1 MNEAQMQ
8 ARQQAIDYM
17 IRLLQMN
24 PIQDGEEIVRARMKA
39 LGLAKPTEAAQ
50 SAPVEV
56 QQADRRKVLAELE
69 AVRSQFWSM
78 PIDELKTKLSALDSQ
93 GFGDLDV
100 AIGRLR
106 VVANRRAQF
115 PELAGKRGFD
125 GDFFSALKE
134 VLIRSP
140 RDTAVLREKVLSTF
154 RNRSR
159 RKSGRQMVALLKT
172 EMPAIYQLE
181 ADWFDSLCRQKA
193 QLPSIRFTSGG
204 SGESTIYAGSGARS
218 YWWVA
223 VLVMVAVRG
232 FWSASDHNRRNSRA
246 PSSPSYPYQ
255 NRQRYI
261 PDKYQQ
267 PAPYVPNA
275 GGSQNPQTNDPRRGS
290 SFGVD
295 EGVWKPYPDSNAP
308 EPPRPWGYDPLH
320 PDHYRSNF
328 PSAPKPNPSPGFPQP
343 NGRFE

>member
-17 IRLLQMN
+17 VRLLQMN
-24 PIQDGEEIVRARMKA
+24 PIQEGEEIVRARMKA
-39 LGLAKPTEAAQ
+39 LGLAKPTEVAQ

-78 PIDELKTKLSALDSQ
+78 SIDELKTKLSALDSQ

-115 PELAGKRGFD
+115 PALASKRGFD
-125 GDFFSALKE
+125 GEFFSALKE

-140 RDTAVLREKVLSTF
+140 RDTAILREKVLSTF

-193 QLPSIRFTSGG
+193 QLPSIRFTSSGGG
-204 SGESTIYAGSGARS
+204 SGASSIYAGSGARS

-232 FWSASDHNRRNSRA
+232 FWSVSDHNRRNSRA
-246 PSSPSYPYQ
+246 PSTPSYPYQ
-255 NRQRYI
+255 NRQQYLPGDVQPPTRYE
-261 PDKYQQ
+261 P
-267 PAPYVPNA
+267 
-275 GGSQNPQTNDPRRGS
+275 NDPAGENSKSKKR
-290 SFGVD
+290 FGFD
-295 EGVWKPYPDSNAP
+295 SDAWKPFPNSGAP
-308 EPPRPWGYDPLH
+308 EPPRPSGFEP
-320 PDHYRSNF
+320 PNPNRYRDNL
-328 PSAPKPNPSPGFPQP
+328 PSAPNVNPSPAVPQP
-343 NGRFE
+343 NGRFPR

>member
-17 IRLLQMN
+17 VRLLQMN
-24 PIQDGEEIVRARMKA
+24 PIQEGEEIVRARVKA
-39 LGLAKPTEAAQ
+39 LGLAKPTDAAQ

-69 AVRSQFWSM
+69 AVRTQFWSM
-78 PIDELKTKLSALDSQ
+78 PIEELKTKLSALDSQ

-106 VVANRRAQF
+106 VVASRRAQF

-154 RNRSR
+154 RNRKS

-193 QLPSIRFTSGG
+193 QLPSIRFTSSGGG
-204 SGESTIYAGSGARS
+204 SGASTIYGGSGARS

-223 VLVMVAVRG
+223 ILVMVAIRG
-232 FWSASDHNRRNSRA
+232 MMAISDHDRRNYHA
-246 PSSPSYPYQ
+246 PSTPNYQ
-255 NRQRYI
+255 Y
-261 PDKYQQ
+261 
-267 PAPYVPNA
+267 
-275 GGSQNPQTNDPRRGS
+275 QNPQRSLPGDMQPPARYGPNDPAGENSKTKKR
-290 SFGVD
+290 FGFD
-295 EGVWKPYPDSNAP
+295 SDAWKPFPDSHAP
-308 EPPRPWGYDPLH
+308 EPPRPSGFEPPNASRYRDNLPL
-320 PDHYRSNF
+320 
-328 PSAPKPNPSPGFPQP
+328 APNVNPSPAVPQP
-343 NGRFE
+343 NGRFPR